1 MSVSF
6 ISISTKINKTIHNN
20 QKSQDEIN
28 TYISN
33 LNNDLDVLS
42 SEKYF
47 IQQESPHIFYYSFKK
62 NESINL
68 SFSWSS
74 YNLIAIDLLSW
85 WPIEY
90 DFESNKQIV
99 EDNVAFSGSINNTN
113 ISLNNLGWYSFVKIE
128 TSAEIQKPFERYIK
142 WIKVWNQNIIKE
154 YWTINNN

>member
-1 MSVSF
+1 MQKNSVQASILIWAIFLSLIMSVSF

-68 SFSWSS
+68 SFS
-74 YNLIAIDLLSW
+74 
-85 WPIEY
+85 
-90 DFESNKQIV
+90 
-99 EDNVAFSGSINNTN
+99 
-113 ISLNNLGWYSFVKIE
+113 
-128 TSAEIQKPFERYIK
+128 
-142 WIKVWNQNIIKE
+142 
-154 YWTINNN
+154 